1 MYFLRSMTF
10 FRKYLSAQKRNALL
24 WCFSRLLPQRPIFR
38 RQIKR
43 NQSLCLCFFAMFAAD
58 M

>member
-24 WCFSRLLPQRPIFR
+24 WCFFKTAAVAADLPSADQAKSEPC
-38 RQIKR
+38 
-43 NQSLCLCFFAMFAAD
+43 LCLFALFAAD